1 MNRMALKNGQKI
13 VETTVS
19 VSSKETIKSMDRLA
33 IIQGQKLLKE
43 RLDTKKN
50 QQLKLWIEWL

>member
-33 IIQGQKLLKE
+33 IIKDQKLLKQ
-43 RLDTKKN
+43 RLDVQYN
-50 QQLKLWIEWL
+50 EGLNL